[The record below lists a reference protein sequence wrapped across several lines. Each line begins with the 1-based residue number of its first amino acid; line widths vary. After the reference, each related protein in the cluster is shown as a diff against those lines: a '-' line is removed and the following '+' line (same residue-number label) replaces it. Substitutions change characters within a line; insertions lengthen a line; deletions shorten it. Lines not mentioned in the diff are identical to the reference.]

1 MKHRLCIA
9 QIVPKLDAGGAERSA
24 IEIAQ
29 AVQEAGHRALIIAGQ
44 GGWSAQARQSGV
56 ELIELDLSGRNPLL
70 LRHILTLRR
79 IFTDEKVDLIHSRS
93 RLPSWLVW
101 AARRLMAQPPRWVN
115 TVHGM
120 HSVSRYSAIQHAAE
134 AVIAVSLCT
143 RDYIQQNYPDAP
155 QAIQV
160 IPRGIEL
167 IRYQTPMN
175 TLAWRAAF
183 AREFPQ
189 LAGKRL
195 LLLPGRGTRLKG
207 HAHGVALL
215 AGLQSDTSLALFC
228 PGARQ
233 AHRSAYIDELERLAR
248 SLEVQ
253 DRVVFTPSR
262 SDLIALFQ
270 ESALVLQL
278 SDRPESFGRT
288 VAEALACG
296 TPVLGFDHGG
306 VGEQLRQFFPA
317 GAVALQDSDGLALR
331 ARKLL
336 AVPEM
341 TAPAG
346 LFELAQMQRETL
358 AVYSGLLGQ
367 TLAPIT
373 KPNSDPV
380 NTRH

>member
-29 AVQEAGHRALIIAGQ
+29 AVQEAGHHALIIAGQ
-44 GGWSAQARQSGV
+44 GGWSAQARQSGA

-70 LRHILTLRR
+70 LRHVLTLRR
-79 IFTDEKVDLIHSRS
+79 IFTGEKVDLIHSRS

-101 AARRLMAQPPRWVN
+101 AARRLMKRPPRWVS

-120 HSVSRYSAIQHAAE
+120 HSISSYSAIQHAAE
-134 AVIAVSLCT
+134 AVIAVSQCT
-143 RDYIQQNYPDAP
+143 RDYIQQNYPNAP
-155 QAIQV
+155 RAIQI

-175 TLAWRAAF
+175 TQAWRTEF

-207 HAHGVALL
+207 HIHGIALL
-215 AGLQSDTSLALFC
+215 AALQSETSLALFC
-228 PGARQ
+228 PGASQ
-233 AHRSAYIDELERLAR
+233 SHRSAYIDELERLAR
-248 SLEVQ
+248 SLGVQ

-270 ESALVLQL
+270 EAALVLQL

-306 VGEQLRQFFPA
+306 VGEQLRQFYPT
-317 GAVALQDSDGLALR
+317 GAVALQDSDGLVLS

-336 AVPEM
+336 AEPKM
-341 TAPAG
+341 SAPAG

-367 TLAPIT
+367 ALAPNT
-373 KPNSDPV
+373 KPNSDAV
-380 NTRH
+380 KTRQ